1 MPLKYNQV
9 SAIKSAQYVF
19 ADIPALGK
27 ARPLPALVRPLE
39 STSAGDRE
47 AAAARSRIST
57 SVRLQVA
64 WGSRGW
70 SAPRSRN
77 STIAELSSA
86 VTKTDAASATFVRI
100 ALISARD
107 GCNISAAYGY
117 MGSHRRR
124 CSFSH
129 IGGFGVINC
138 ATGSNASTGGGLPF
152 HTSSRKNLSYRSLS
166 FAAVRGFDT
175 REIPVRLL
183 QIPCYRARD
192 CLFRPAGKESHV
204 ADII

>member
-19 ADIPALGK
+19 ADTPALGI
-27 ARPLPALVRPLE
+27 ARPLPALVRPWE

-47 AAAARSRIST
+47 AAAARSRMST
-57 SVRLQVA
+57 SGACKLPGAR
-64 WGSRGW
+64 RGA

-77 STIAELSSA
+77 STIAELRSA
-86 VTKTDAASATFVRI
+86 LIKTDAASATFVRI
-100 ALISARD
+100 ALASARD

-129 IGGFGVINC
+129 IGGFGVINR
-138 ATGSNASTGGGLPF
+138 ATGSNASTGGGFPF
-152 HTSSRKNLSYRSLS
+152 NTSSRKNLSYRSL

-175 REIPVRLL
+175 REIPVRPL
-183 QIPCYRARD
+183 QIPSYRTPH
-192 CLFRPAGKESHV
+192 CLFRSAGKKSDV
-204 ADII
+204 AGIV

>member
-1 MPLKYNQV
+1 LPLKYNQV

-19 ADIPALGK
+19 ADTPALGI

-57 SVRLQVA
+57 SSACTLPGAR
-64 WGSRGW
+64 RGA

-77 STIAELSSA
+77 STIAELRSA
-86 VTKTDAASATFVRI
+86 FIKTDAASPTLSSFSF
-100 ALISARD
+100 ISARD
-107 GCNISAAYGY
+107 GCNISAAYGC

-152 HTSSRKNLSYRSLS
+152 HTASRKNLSYRSLS

-175 REIPVRLL
+175 REVPVRLL

-192 CLFRPAGKESHV
+192 CLFRPAGKESDV